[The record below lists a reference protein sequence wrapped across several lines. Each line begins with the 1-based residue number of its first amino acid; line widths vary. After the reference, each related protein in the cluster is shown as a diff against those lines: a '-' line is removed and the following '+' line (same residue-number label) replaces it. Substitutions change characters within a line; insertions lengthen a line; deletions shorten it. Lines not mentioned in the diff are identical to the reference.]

1 MFASKNKGK
10 LFFSKVLL
18 GTHFILSVLDL
29 WCLNVYMFGCSD
41 VIEKIKKQSIMNEES
56 ILIDAD
62 YNHTELVSYGLS
74 KISHNIIWDLVF
86 VAIFYWHKI
95 WPYLS
100 QSTKPKLIVVMT
112 YSSD

>member
-1 MFASKNKGK
+1 M
-10 LFFSKVLL
+10 LECVQ
-18 GTHFILSVLDL
+18 
-29 WCLNVYMFGCSD
+29 FGCYN
-41 VIEKIKKQSIMNEES
+41 VIEKVKKQSIMIEES
-56 ILIDAD
+56 IFIDTD
-62 YNHTELVSYGLS
+62 YKYTKLVSYGLS